1 MEISKQDKVFLY
13 DYLCEFEN
21 EIKQHFG
28 CYDFNDKKLQRF
40 LFDHDIYIGAY
51 NKTNR
56 KKIIKHK
63 YYLLFEQKKTKG
75 KRNDVVHHLFR
86 HVRNS
91 VAHGHVI
98 KSGRNKLRFD
108 DFSKNDNKTMEG
120 IIDQKVFQ
128 LLMEKLKSAKIKM

>member
-1 MEISKQDKVFLY
+1 MKISKQDKVFLY

-56 KKIIKHK
+56 KKVIKHK
-63 YYLLFEQKKTKG
+63 YYLLFEKKSQRVNVMMWFTIFF
-75 KRNDVVHHLFR
+75 VMCVTL
-86 HVRNS
+86 S
-91 VAHGHVI
+91 LMAM
-98 KSGRNKLRFD
+98 L
-108 DFSKNDNKTMEG
+108 SKVEG
-120 IIDQKVFQ
+120 INYVSMILV
-128 LLMEKLKSAKIKM
+128 

>member
-1 MEISKQDKVFLY
+1 MITFVNSKMKSNNILDAMILMIKNCNVSCLIMIFTL
-13 DYLCEFEN
+13 EHI
-21 EIKQHFG
+21 IKQIERKSS
-28 CYDFNDKKLQRF
+28 N
-40 LFDHDIYIGAY
+40 
-51 NKTNR
+51 TN
-56 KKIIKHK
+56 II
-63 YYLLFEQKKTKG
+63 YYLKKKPKG

-108 DFSKNDNKTMEG
+108 DFSMNDNKTMEG

-128 LLMEKLKSAKIKM
+128 LLMEKLKSAKIKV